1 MIPWPAIKLFM
12 GKALE
17 RILGLFKLALAHPWQ
32 AACIALLCL
41 SAWQYRGIQRRDAT
55 IAARDAT
62 IADMQAKAKQARA
75 TSVTIAKD
83 SDDAHETRLADNRS
97 GTIRYI
103 ERNRVRTQACVSA
116 PAESEAAGASEVAP
130 AVPVM
135 VAVSEPD
142 VKACGD
148 LQAYAESAYQWG
160 QAQVKA
166 GLAD

>member
-1 MIPWPAIKLFM
+1 MTWLAIKLFM

-17 RILGLFKLALAHPWQ
+17 RLLGLFNLALAHPWQ

-41 SAWQYRGIQRRDAT
+41 SAWQYRGIQRRDDT
-55 IAARDAT
+55 IAALNAT
-62 IADMQAKAKQARA
+62 IADMQAKAKAARA

-116 PAESEAAGASEVAP
+116 SAEGEAAGASENAP
-130 AVPVM
+130 AVPL
-135 VAVSEPD
+135 VAMSEPD

>member
-1 MIPWPAIKLFM
+1 MTFLAIKLLM

-17 RILGLFKLALAHPWQ
+17 RLLGLFKFALAHPWQ
-32 AACIALLCL
+32 AALILAVCALF
-41 SAWQYRGIQRRDAT
+41 WQHRAIGQRDGT
-55 IAARDAT
+55 IAQQTAL
-62 IADMQAKAKQARA
+62 IAEMQAKAKQARA

-83 SDDAHETRLADNRS
+83 SDHAHETRLADNRDR
-97 GTIRYI
+97 TTVFIAA
-103 ERNRVRTQACVSA
+103 NRVRPKGCVSA
-116 PAESEAAGASEVAP
+116 PAEGEAAGASESAP
-130 AVPVM
+130 AVPL
-135 VAVSEPD
+135 VAVSEAD

>member
-1 MIPWPAIKLFM
+1 MIPWLAIKLFM

-17 RILGLFKLALAHPWQ
+17 RLLGLLKLALAHPWQ
-32 AACIALLCL
+32 AALILAVCGLF
-41 SAWQYRGIQRRDAT
+41 WQHRAIGQRDDT
-55 IAARDAT
+55 IAALNAT

-83 SDDAHETRLADNRS
+83 SDDAHETRLADNRDR
-97 GTIRYI
+97 TTFYV

-116 PAESEAAGASEVAP
+116 PAEGEAAGASESAA
-130 AVPVM
+130 AVPL
-135 VAVSEPD
+135 VAMSEPD